1 MPRSGASTPR
11 STPST
16 TRQNTL
22 THNGRTGT
30 STGHSTPTESTSLLD
45 SEEGTVRAS
54 QAYHIRRTGSATG
67 NGGGPITF
75 EGLEDEEDGS
85 DFPTLHA
92 GQTGREGGLSVGGG
106 YGTGGGGG
114 GSTSQ
119 GQGRTAAFAT
129 LPTKLARSASVAR
142 KVERQERRK
151 TQWKVWG
158 NRARYYVPVRLS
170 SLQPFITQC
179 EADDEAERSTQ
190 VLAWLPDYS
199 LTTFTGDVTAA
210 FTMTSLIVPQSMSYS
225 SNLVNSDPVSGLL
238 GASIPPMI
246 YSVLGTCRQLSVGPE
261 AALSL
266 IMGESISKIIIAETH
281 AHGGMSHS
289 QKMQLTFT
297 ITSVIVFQ
305 AGLITFAL
313 GMLRLGFIDAVL
325 SRVSRVVDR
334 LQAHRA
340 YIVIT
345 SQALLRGFIT
355 AVGIVIFVAQLV
367 PILGLERHAKHG
379 ADTMLSKLMLVIEHL
394 DGVHRLTLIVSCV
407 ALLVLVSAK
416 SFKARLAK
424 RRGYGFLAYVP
435 EVLVVVILSTVFS
448 ATFDWQAKGLSVL
461 GKVSIGDVR
470 ILLPFSSSLAR
481 KYSSQCIGTASVL
494 AILGFLDSIV
504 GAKDS
509 AAKFD
514 YPISPNRELVAIGAA
529 NLVAS
534 FVSGALPGYGSITR
548 SRLAGATGATTQ
560 MTSLLTGVFVLL
572 VSFFLLGFLYALPKC
587 ILAVIIC
594 VVVFSILAETPH
606 DVMFFWRL
614 RAWVD
619 LSLMAMTFFLS
630 LFVSVEIGIIVS
642 VAFSMLLCIKHSSA
656 MRIKILGRVPGTSF
670 YEPLED
676 DDDDGLFPS
685 EEIPGILIVRFRDA
699 SLTFA
704 NAGALKER
712 LRRLERYGQGK
723 HHPSETP
730 SRAEASVIIF
740 HLVDVE
746 DIDASA
752 LQLIY
757 ELVEAYVS
765 RSVLVY
771 WTQIQPIPLA
781 RLRKAG
787 VLDMSGGEG
796 HVQPNVQ
803 MALQV
808 LEQSVISAQTF

>member
-16 TRQNTL
+16 TRQTTF
-22 THNGRTGT
+22 THPNNGG
-30 STGHSTPTESTSLLD
+30 TGHSTPTETTSLLD

-54 QAYHIRRTGSATG
+54 RRTYRSEGIG
-67 NGGGPITF
+67 GGGPVTF

-92 GQTGREGGLSVGGG
+92 GLSGREGGGG
-106 YGTGGGGG
+106 YGTSGG
-114 GSTSQ
+114 GSH

-142 KVERQERRK
+142 KVERRERRK
-151 TQWKVWG
+151 TQWKAWS
-158 NRARYYVPVRLS
+158 NRARYYVPV
-170 SLQPFITQC
+170 
-179 EADDEAERSTQ
+179 
-190 VLAWLPDYS
+190 LAWLPDYS
-199 LTTFTGDVTAA
+199 FKTFTGDVTAA

-266 IMGESISKIIIAETH
+266 IMGESISKIIDAETH
-281 AHGGMSHS
+281 AHGGMSNS
-289 QKMQLTFT
+289 AKMQLTFT

-325 SRVSRVVDR
+325 SR
-334 LQAHRA
+334 
-340 YIVIT
+340 
-345 SQALLRGFIT
+345 ALLRGFIT
-355 AVGIVIFVAQLV
+355 AVGIVIFVAQLI
-367 PILGLERHAKHG
+367 PILGLERHTKYG
-379 ADTMLSKLMLVIEHL
+379 ADTTLSKLMLVIKHM
-394 DGVHRLTLIVSCV
+394 DKAHRLTLIVSCV

-470 ILLPFSSSLAR
+470 ILLPFSSILAR

-514 YPISPNRELVAIGAA
+514 YPISSVLTSNNIVSGSRCQLTFSASLNAVRPNRELVAIGAA

-594 VVVFSILAETPH
+594 VVVFSILAEAPH
-606 DVMFFWRL
+606 DVMFFWRM
-614 RAWVD
+614 RAWLD

-630 LFVSVEIGIIVS
+630 LFISVEIGIIVS

-712 LRRLERYGQGK
+712 LRRLERYGQGR

-787 VLDMSGGEG
+787 VLEMSGGEA

>member
-1 MPRSGASTPR
+1 MPQSGASTPR

-16 TRQNTL
+16 TRANTF
-22 THNGRTGT
+22 TQPNNGG
-30 STGHSTPTESTSLLD
+30 TGHSTPTETTSLLD

-54 QAYHIRRTGSATG
+54 RRTYRGEGIGSG
-67 NGGGPITF
+67 GGGGGGPVTF
-75 EGLEDEEDGS
+75 EGLDDEEDGS
-85 DFPTLHA
+85 DYPTLHA
-92 GQTGREGGLSVGGG
+92 GLSGREGGGG
-106 YGTGGGGG
+106 YGTSGG
-114 GSTSQ
+114 GSH

-142 KVERQERRK
+142 KVERRERRK
-151 TQWKVWG
+151 TQWKVWS
-158 NRARYYVPVRLS
+158 NRARYYVPV
-170 SLQPFITQC
+170 
-179 EADDEAERSTQ
+179 
-190 VLAWLPDYS
+190 LAWLPDYS
-199 LTTFTGDVTAA
+199 FKAFTGDVTAA

-266 IMGESISKIIIAETH
+266 IMGESISKIIDAETH
-281 AHGGMSHS
+281 AHGGMSNS
-289 QKMQLTFT
+289 AKMQLTFT

-325 SRVSRVVDR
+325 SR
-334 LQAHRA
+334 
-340 YIVIT
+340 
-345 SQALLRGFIT
+345 ALLRGFIT
-355 AVGIVIFVAQLV
+355 AVGIVIFVAQLI
-367 PILGLERHAKHG
+367 PILGLERYTKQG
-379 ADTMLSKLMLVIEHL
+379 ADTTPSKLMLMIEHV
-394 DGVHRLTLIVSCV
+394 DKAHKLTLIVSCV

-470 ILLPFSSSLAR
+470 ILLPSSSILAR

-594 VVVFSILAETPH
+594 VVVFSILAEAPH
-606 DVMFFWRL
+606 DVMFFWRM

-630 LFVSVEIGIIVS
+630 LFISVEIGIIVS

-712 LRRLERYGQGK
+712 LRRLERYGQGR

-787 VLDMSGGEG
+787 VLEMSGGEA
-796 HVQPNVQ
+796 HVQLNVQ